1 MAGAP
6 DASEA
11 SFDLT
16 PMIDVILLLIIFF
29 MLSSQFANSELRPVD
44 LPAERGAPPPS
55 ESAAARLVVDMD
67 RMGAFTVM
75 GEPVEAEALAER
87 VAAVQR
93 GSGSRHS
100 GVVVRADR
108 AAPAAALNRLAERL
122 AEAGVA
128 NWSIAVASEGEP

>member
-44 LPAERGAPPPS
+44 LPAERGARPPS
-55 ESAAARLVVDMD
+55 ESAAARLAVDMD
-67 RMGAFTVM
+67 RTGALSVL
-75 GEPVEAEALAER
+75 GEPVEAQALAER

-93 GSGSRHS
+93 ESGSRHS

-122 AEAGVA
+122 AEARVS
-128 NWSIAVASEGEP
+128 NWSIAVASGGDP

>member
-1 MAGAP
+1 
-6 DASEA
+6 
-11 SFDLT
+11 
-16 PMIDVILLLIIFF
+16 

>member
-1 MAGAP
+1 MAGGA
-6 DASEA
+6 DASDA

-44 LPAERGAPPPS
+44 LPVERGARPPS

-93 GSGSRHS
+93 GSGPRHS

-108 AAPAAALNRLAERL
+108 AAPAAALNRLAARL

-128 NWSIAVASEGEP
+128 NWSIAVASEGDP